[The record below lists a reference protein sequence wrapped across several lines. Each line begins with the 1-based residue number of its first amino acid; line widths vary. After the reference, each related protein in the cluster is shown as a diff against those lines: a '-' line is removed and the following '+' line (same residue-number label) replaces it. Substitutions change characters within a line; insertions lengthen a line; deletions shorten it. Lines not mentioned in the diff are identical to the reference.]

1 MYCKVSGVSV
11 IVVYLEIIKDA
22 FPRYKGAMQGSGVER
37 NLTALFVVVTTP
49 LELFPQVTQ
58 IG

>member
-1 MYCKVSGVSV
+1 MSV